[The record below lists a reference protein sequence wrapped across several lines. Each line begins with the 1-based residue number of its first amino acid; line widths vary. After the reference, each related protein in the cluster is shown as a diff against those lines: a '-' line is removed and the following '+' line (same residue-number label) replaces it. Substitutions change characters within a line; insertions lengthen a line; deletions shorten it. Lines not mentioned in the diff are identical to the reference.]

1 MLQCCTP
8 RNCKGSLYSQ
18 VWSMV
23 PHHTL
28 CSTAVLLYAPQTCA
42 SWERFVAES
51 LRRVRCRG
59 RDPPRRPSV
68 ARVRPFILSLC
79 CKVKNNNENPITAL
93 RCKHEAHPQTR
104 VPDVPRSSNARD
116 LAVEGSQLG
125 ALLWVA
131 RGSCFSFFRASL
143 VAVVPSHHR
152 WPAGLTAEIGTVTMS
167 TDERLIMCKLAC
179 DSLAAPAPH
188 TSST

>member
-93 RCKHEAHPQTR
+93 RCKRTRLTHKRGSLTFLDRATQETWRSKAVSWAHCCGWHEAH
-104 VPDVPRSSNARD
+104 VF
-116 LAVEGSQLG
+116 L
-125 ALLWVA
+125 
-131 RGSCFSFFRASL
+131 FF
-143 VAVVPSHHR
+143 VHHWWR
-152 WPAGLTAEIGTVTMS
+152 LYPVITDGPPA
-167 TDERLIMCKLAC
+167 
-179 DSLAAPAPH
+179 
-188 TSST
+188 